1 MVVESFPLNRM
12 GDVYVAF
19 DLDNTLGF
27 FELTNPLAYLWS
39 PEYLSNPEQSAP
51 NAPLE
56 VSQRLQVKL
65 RRAREYFA
73 TTLAAKEE
81 LLWIVLR
88 PNLWTIMDPLL
99 RARRA
104 GNLGGAV
111 IYSNTSVSYSVEL
124 GKDLI
129 EKVWRVPG
137 LFRATADHWS
147 PLRTADRAEPPSA
160 YAKDYVEPLKTIST
174 LQRLF
179 RTAASRGRTRSRRS
193 RKARAPIPLKR
204 ILFVDDRTEKHALA
218 QQEKGGLTYLV
229 PTRYVPAAADV
240 PAVARQHLF
249 AMALEAMNRAGL
261 LRDKEYLESGFC
273 HRDIPHSLTKVEK
286 IRDFTDLFT
295 WVWEEIQGVRLPRAA
310 WENDSATLSAA
321 AKRFFRQ

>member
-1 MVVESFPLNRM
+1 M
-12 GDVYVAF
+12 GDAYVAF

-51 NAPLE
+51 NSPLE
-56 VSQRLQVKL
+56 VSDRLQVKL

-73 TTLAAKEE
+73 TTLATKEE

-88 PNLWTIMDPLL
+88 PNLWAIMEPLVH
-99 RARRA
+99 ARRA

-137 LFRATADHWS
+137 LIRVTADHWS
-147 PLRTADRAEPPSA
+147 PLRTADRTAPPSSDA
-160 YAKDYVEPLKTIST
+160 NEYVEPLKTIDT
-174 LQRLF
+174 LQTLF
-179 RTAASRGRTRSRRS
+179 KKAATRGSRRS
-193 RKARAPIPLKR
+193 RQSRKVKAPIPLKR
-204 ILFVDDRTEKHALA
+204 ILFVDDRSQKHALA
-218 QQEKGGLTYLV
+218 EQEEGGLTYLV

-240 PAVARQHLF
+240 PLVARQHLF
-249 AMALEAMNRAGL
+249 AMALEAMDRAGL

-273 HRDIPHSLTKVEK
+273 HRDIPYSLTKLER
-286 IRDFTDLFT
+286 IRDFADLFS
-295 WVWEEIQGVRLPRAA
+295 WVWEEMQGVRLPRAA
-310 WENDSATLSAA
+310 WEDDTTALAAA